1 MLSGRYVHL
10 IDALGLGALWL
21 KRTAKVITP
30 ATRPTLTHTPNAKS
44 IHLPKITP
52 PPAPKQ
58 VAIAKPTIDTATM
71 FAVRCV
77 WAKTLTENG
86 VSILWLTLRSQLN
99 ISAAE
104 LIEKS
109 HFGKLLRQ
117 LIYAVSRSDSV
128 IWHNLSDDKN
138 FSGSLKLPDT
148 ADKIIILSDELAKQ
162 IQIDNKENCLI
173 LPHPEQLLRQP
184 LLKQSVWEKI
194 KNFQAA

>member
-1 MLSGRYVHL
+1 MLSARYVHL

-44 IHLPKITP
+44 IHLPKIQPKPIPQPTP
-52 PPAPKQ
+52 TVKS
-58 VAIAKPTIDTATM
+58 AIDPSALL
-71 FAVRCV
+71 AVRCV
-77 WAKTLTENG
+77 WAKTTTPNG